1 MQQLAPRLQA
11 SAALLTALR
20 GTPGFN
26 DVSESEAEA
35 LVETIAPLELSPAD
49 VTATIQEVRRL
60 GLARDDEI
68 VVLKALSKK
77 LAGNRR
83 KPPTRSSSGL
93 SLGSAAAST
102 AAPAPAAPKP
112 AAPEPAAPV
121 ECIAPPMGQSKVQN
135 FEAIVNYW
143 PKDVW
148 DSMSQ
153 GVSAPALKFAVKLGL
168 RNPSEKTSHAIA
180 LAIMAS
186 ADGAEMVL
194 QQPRAMT
201 VSFCNSVKVWI
212 ANEVKLVGNPAV
224 WLAKL
229 MPSPQELRAH
239 FPSVYDGAYVD
250 GSVPVRNQIP
260 MTVWE
265 GLKANTYCRKDKSGG
280 VQGPET
286 QAMRSL
292 AMQLQAVQAQMA
304 NGQPWAFNH
313 RFANQPMLE
322 DGIRLS
328 NGALLD
334 ILKPTGRAAA
344 NASPIKPDQHAE
356 QAGAGPAATPP
367 VDEAKRPRMSVD
379 DATKSI
385 LAGLAKKPKTDEGNS
400 DVGSDEEVGNTTT
413 GLAKKG
419 GAALAAVTPKK
430 KPATQGKKKD
440 NGEPKVRY
448 EDTPAEKFF
457 ACFYNKMRIKKFP
470 YAKDTKKKSERA
482 AKDWCK
488 GMCEKHGWKTPA
500 TWQ

>member
-11 SAALLTALR
+11 SATLLTALR

-60 GLARDDEI
+60 GLARDDEV

-77 LAGNRR
+77 LRVVAPASRR

-102 AAPAPAAPKP
+102 AAPAP

-143 PKDVW
+143 PKNVW

-168 RNPSEKTSHAIA
+168 RNPSEKTSKAIA
-180 LAIMAS
+180 LAMMAS

-224 WLAKL
+224 WLAML

-265 GLKANTYCRKDKSGG
+265 GLKANTHCRKDKSGG
-280 VQGPET
+280 AQGPET
-286 QAMRSL
+286 QTMRSL

-304 NGQPWAFNH
+304 NAQPWAFNH

-334 ILKPTGRAAA
+334 ILKPTGTAAA

-356 QAGAGPAATPP
+356 QAGAEPAATPP

-385 LAGLAKKPKTDEGNS
+385 LAGLAKKPKTDEGHS
-400 DVGSDEEVGNTTT
+400 DVGSDEEEGNPTT
-413 GLAKKG
+413 GRIFYK
-419 GAALAAVTPKK
+419 AAST
-430 KPATQGKKKD
+430 
-440 NGEPKVRY
+440 GEGP
-448 EDTPAEKFF
+448 
-457 ACFYNKMRIKKFP
+457 
-470 YAKDTKKKSERA
+470 
-482 AKDWCK
+482 
-488 GMCEKHGWKTPA
+488 
-500 TWQ
+500 